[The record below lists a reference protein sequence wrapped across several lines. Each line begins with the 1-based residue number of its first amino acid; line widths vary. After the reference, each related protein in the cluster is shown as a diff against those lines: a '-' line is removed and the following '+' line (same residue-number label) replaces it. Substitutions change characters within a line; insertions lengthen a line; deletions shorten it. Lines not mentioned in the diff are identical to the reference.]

1 MSCTYRGHPSSLARR
16 EEKRLGTVRVVI
28 AMAST
33 MALRVSSAVAMV
45 KPAGD
50 DAAQIP
56 HANLA
61 NLNLAGC
68 EFP

>member
-1 MSCTYRGHPSSLARR
+1 
-16 EEKRLGTVRVVI
+16 VRVVI

-33 MALRVSSAVAMV
+33 MALRVSSAVAMVKPAVAMV

>member
-1 MSCTYRGHPSSLARR
+1 
-16 EEKRLGTVRVVI
+16 VRVVI